1 MGLLE
6 KMIESWPAFFRGI
19 ALLSSI
25 LFVFYLFAVQV
36 VDRLHPS
43 AVSIS
48 TDEGLSLKFDG
59 AGTYKTI
66 LIHPRGWQS
75 SGIKVKSGDEL
86 IIDAGGSINIAMGR
100 MVQSLEVEYKYKA
113 RNEKAGK
120 GRDVDAFSRKELE
133 DSLFAYPWN
142 GPEGIQISSLLLDS
156 AIKRVKD
163 SQSKRVAPFANVGQ
177 LLMVIS
183 KTDSREA
190 PNLNESQ
197 VVPYGGKGSRVVVKE
212 DGYIW
217 FIVNDLKPDKDQIKR
232 ELDWQDNLGM
242 FDVKLLI
249 NSKNK

>member
-6 KMIESWPAFFRGI
+6 KMIESWSAFFRGI
-19 ALLSSI
+19 ALFSSI
-25 LFVFYLFAVQV
+25 LFILYLFAIQV
-36 VDRLHPS
+36 VNRLHPS

-48 TDEGLSLKFDG
+48 TNDGLSIKFDG

-75 SGIKVKSGDEL
+75 SGIKVMKGDEL

-100 MVQSLEVEYKYKA
+100 MVLSLQDEYRYKA
-113 RNEKAGK
+113 SYEDLGK
-120 GRDVDAFSRKELE
+120 GREVDNFSQEEIEK
-133 DSLFAYPWN
+133 SLFAYPWN
-142 GPEGIQISSLLLDS
+142 GPEGIQISSLLVDS
-156 AIKRVKD
+156 AIKKVRG

-177 LLMVIS
+177 LLLVIS
-183 KTDSREA
+183 KTDSHED
-190 PNLNESQ
+190 PVLNESQ
-197 VVPYGGKGSRVVVKE
+197 VIPYGGKGSKVTVKE

-217 FIVNDLKPDKDQIKR
+217 FIVNDVKPAKDQKIR
-232 ELDWQDNLGM
+232 EIEWQDNLGM